1 MTKWNP
7 RVLVTLYQQ
16 EIILFQYRGQK
27 LTKVIYW
34 QRQTGCFLFIKPLSS
49 DFGHTLLVVYA
60 LFILQHLWHCFLLK
74 WLLQGH
80 CNDSWCNKL
89 LFDVAKIQIT
99 PANVRYCKQTFLYC
113 LFVGYSHPSESR
125 NVEMSRKGDGWPR
138 LKHVS
143 QSWCI
148 PHHHLEWWRASSI
161 PWLRRPH
168 PTLYAPLAWPVR
180 QRWDIK
186 WHFFFFIFISLLFMT
201 GC

>member
-60 LFILQHLWHCFLLK
+60 LLILPHFWHCFILK

-99 PANVRYCKQTFLYC
+99 PANVRDCKQTFLYC
-113 LFVGYSHPSESR
+113 LFCGILTSVWKQECR
-125 NVEMSRKGDGWPR
+125 DVKKGWR
-138 LKHVS
+138 LAKTKTRFSVMVHS
-143 QSWCI
+143 TSSSWMMACFFN
-148 PHHHLEWWRASSI
+148 
-161 PWLRRPH
+161 
-168 PTLYAPLAWPVR
+168 TLTA
-180 QRWDIK
+180 
-186 WHFFFFIFISLLFMT
+186 
-201 GC
+201 